1 MQIFQNIQNFGHAGC
16 NNLFEQKW
24 ERINC
29 VNPMSVFE
37 TCPILHLNGHSQL
50 YNLFV
55 TNKAQKPFPSTKV
68 LARREVY
75 LGFPHL
81 EQIL

>member
-16 NNLFEQKW
+16 NNLFEQKR
-24 ERINC
+24 ERIDC
-29 VNPMSVFE
+29 VNPMSVFK

-50 YNLFV
+50 CNLSV
-55 TNKAQKPFPSTKV
+55 TEKGQKPFPSTEV
-68 LARREVY
+68 LARREGYV
-75 LGFPHL
+75 GFPLL